1 MLTRRNAL
9 LLAASMVAMLFVS
22 TAALA
27 QAYPNKPIR
36 IVVGFPAG
44 GANDINA
51 RMLAPCL
58 SERLGQ
64 QIIVENRGGAAGTLA
79 TAAVVR
85 SPADGYT
92 LQLISITEA
101 ITATLYDKSG
111 FDFSRDIIPV
121 AGSAGAPFVMIVNPS
136 FPAKSIPEFIAY
148 AKANPGK
155 VNMGSAGVGS
165 TEHVAGELFKLQA
178 GVDLL
183 HVPYRGAA
191 PAVADLISGQVQVI
205 FEAMG
210 ISAPNLQAGLVRGL
224 GVAHATRWPGLD
236 LPTIGEFVPG
246 IEVYG
251 FAGIGAPR
259 GTPRDIVERLNREIN
274 LCLDEP
280 KIRTLLEDTYRR
292 PLKGSQESFAA
303 LVKNQIE
310 TYAKAIKAANI
321 KPE

>member
-1 MLTRRNAL
+1 MLTPRNAL
-9 LLAASMVAMLFVS
+9 RLAASTVAMLFVS
-22 TAALA
+22 TAGWA
-27 QAYPNKPIR
+27 QAYPNKPVR

-51 RMLAPCL
+51 RMIAPCL

-64 QIIVENRGGAAGTLA
+64 QFIVENRGGATGTLG

-85 SPADGYT
+85 SASDGYT

-101 ITATLYDKSG
+101 ITATLYDKAG
-111 FDFSRDIIPV
+111 FDFARDIIPV
-121 AGSAGAPFVMIVNPS
+121 SGIAAAPFVMIVNPS
-136 FPAKSIPEFIAY
+136 FPATSVPEFIAY

-155 VNMGSAGVGS
+155 VNMGSAGIGS
-165 TEHVAGELFKLQA
+165 TEHVSGELFKLQT
-178 GVDLL
+178 GINLQ
-183 HVPYRGAA
+183 HVPYRGVA
-191 PAVADLISGQVQVI
+191 PAMTDLISGQVHVI
-205 FEAMG
+205 FEAMS
-210 ISAPNLQAGLVRGL
+210 ISVQYMKSGQVRGL

-246 IEVYG
+246 FEVYG

-274 LCLDEP
+274 LCLDDP
-280 KIRTLLEDTYRR
+280 KIRTLLADTNRLA
-292 PLKGSQESFAA
+292 LKGSQESFEA
-303 LVKNQIE
+303 LVRSQIE
-310 TYAKAIKAANI
+310 NSAKAIKAANI